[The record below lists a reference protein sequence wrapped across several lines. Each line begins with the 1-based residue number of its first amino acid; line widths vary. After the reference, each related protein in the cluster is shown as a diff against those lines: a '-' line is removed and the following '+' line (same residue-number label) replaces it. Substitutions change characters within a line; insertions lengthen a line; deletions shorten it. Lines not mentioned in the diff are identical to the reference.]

1 MAHFGRAVTTF
12 KESAFNG
19 ALRVTLSN
27 EYTLVLSTVPRK
39 SPPDHPAFG
48 ACRIAHALP
57 FLRPA

>member
-12 KESAFNG
+12 KESAASG

-27 EYTLVLSTVPRK
+27 EYTPTRGAVPRK

-48 ACRIAHALP
+48 ASRIVRARP
-57 FLRPA
+57 FSRPA